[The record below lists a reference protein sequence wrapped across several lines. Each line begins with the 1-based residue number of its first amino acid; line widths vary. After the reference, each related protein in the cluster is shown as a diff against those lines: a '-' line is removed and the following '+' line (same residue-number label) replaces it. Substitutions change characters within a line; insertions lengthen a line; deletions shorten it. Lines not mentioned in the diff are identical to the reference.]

1 MPLIYVHILNTD
13 IYRKDVGAE
22 HLHDVHASYK
32 SHRRASQRLKVDLD
46 AQRALMRHMLGKCSK
61 IWKKE

>member
-1 MPLIYVHILNTD
+1 MNIH
-13 IYRKDVGAE
+13 RKNVDAD
-22 HLHDVHASYK
+22 HHHDVHASYK
-32 SHRRASQRLKVDLD
+32 RHRRASQRPKVDLD

>member
-1 MPLIYVHILNTD
+1 MNIH
-13 IYRKDVGAE
+13 RKNVDAD

-46 AQRALMRHMLGKCSK
+46 AQRALMRHKLGKCSK

>member
-1 MPLIYVHILNTD
+1 MNIH
-13 IYRKDVGAE
+13 RKNVDADY
-22 HLHDVHASYK
+22 LHDEYASYK
-32 SHRRASQRLKVDLD
+32 SHRRASQRPKVDLD